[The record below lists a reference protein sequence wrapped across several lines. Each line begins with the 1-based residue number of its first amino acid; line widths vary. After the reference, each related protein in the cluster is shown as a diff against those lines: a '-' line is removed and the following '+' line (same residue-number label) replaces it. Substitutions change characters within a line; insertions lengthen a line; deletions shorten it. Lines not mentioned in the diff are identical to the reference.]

1 MKKKLL
7 ALLLATTMSMALF
20 ACGGNKEAA
29 TKEATTEE
37 AVVEETAEE
46 TVAEETTGDYTEEQS
61 AFVDEFNTMVDDYNV
76 VVEAFNATPEL
87 VENQE
92 LSDMMNEITAC
103 IDEAAE
109 IISDPA
115 NLTAEVMDSY
125 RAAFANTYDLMASV
139 EAYIGGDATA
149 EVSEEKAAMQAVFTS
164 ALAGTDEVDNTYFF
178 LCDEEL
184 TFGAFVV
191 LSADGTQSINVVGE
205 ITSREEDG
213 ALVITD
219 ETTSTYAA
227 FTTVEQGEDYI
238 VIAVEGANEVTLVNW
253 DLEEAIDV
261 VLAIDETTEILE

>member
-7 ALLLATTMSMALF
+7 ALLLATTMSMALM
-20 ACGGNKEAA
+20 ACGGSKETA
-29 TKEATTEE
+29 TEE
-37 AVVEETAEE
+37 VATEETAEE
-46 TVAEETTGDYTEEQS
+46 EVVEEATGDYTEEQA
-61 AFVDEFNTMVDDYNV
+61 AFVEEFNTMVADYNAV
-76 VVEAFNATPEL
+76 VDAANEVAEI

-92 LSDMMNEITAC
+92 VVDAINTVTEA

-125 RAAFANTYDLMASV
+125 RNGAFVETYNLIDSIQAVLDEV
-139 EAYIGGDATA
+139 GTT
-149 EVSEEKAAMQAVFTS
+149 EVSEEKATMQAVFTS

-178 LCDEEL
+178 LCDDEL

-191 LSADGTQSINVVGE
+191 LSADGTQSLNVVGE

-219 ETTSTYAA
+219 EATSTYAA
-227 FTTVEQGEDYI
+227 FTTVEQTDEYI
-238 VIAVEGANEVTLVNW
+238 VIDVEGANEVTLVNW
-253 DLEEAIDV
+253 DLEEAIDT